1 MVYVKLPEIVAAGIY
16 DSKVV
21 TKNIA
26 VSKKR
31 KTSMFE
37 IELPVCEGG
46 ISYIGAVSKPI
57 TPNMVICAKPG
68 QERHT
73 KFPYRCYYVHMIIH
87 EGKLYDLLM
96 NTPDIFE
103 TGKQDTYRELFQ
115 KITKHYNALADSEE
129 IILQSLV
136 LKLIYTISKE
146 PAAACKHGTAGDND
160 RIIEQAL
167 QYIKA
172 HLTEELNL
180 ECVAKAVSLS
190 PIHFHN
196 RFRTSVGKTLRE
208 YVEEQRLRK
217 AINLLLTTNDSLTK
231 IAYECGFSSQ
241 SYFSYVFK
249 RKMHTT
255 PREYVKEIYSRYEQ

>member
-1 MVYVKLPEIVAAGIY
+1 MKLPEIVAAGIY
-16 DSKVV
+16 DSRYV
-21 TKNIA
+21 TKNIS

-31 KTSMFE
+31 RTSMFE
-37 IELPVCEGG
+37 IELPLCEGG

-96 NTPDIFE
+96 KTPEVFE
-103 TGKQDTYRELFQ
+103 TAKHESYKKLFER
-115 KITKHYNALADSEE
+115 ITKHYDALSDTEE
-129 IILQSLV
+129 VILQSLI
-136 LKLIYTISKE
+136 LELIYTISRE
-146 PAAACKHGTAGDND
+146 TVTAVNRGSAREND
-160 RIIEQAL
+160 LIIEQAL

-172 HLTEELNL
+172 NLTEELSL

-196 RFRTSVGKTLRE
+196 RFRTSVGKTLRA

-217 AINLLLTTNDSLTK
+217 AINLLLTTDASLTT

-255 PREYVKEIYSRYEQ
+255 PREYVREIYSRYEQ